1 MLCDKSLSLGKKHP
15 DNSNQLMEPLKCSF
29 LRIGNGER
37 CFLEPD
43 VVDFICIKYDI
54 FKKII

>member
-1 MLCDKSLSLGKKHP
+1 
-15 DNSNQLMEPLKCSF
+15 MEPLKCSF

-37 CFLEPD
+37 CFLEQD
-43 VVDFICIKYDI
+43 VVDFIYIKYDI